1 MKTDMNVVRRMK
13 LLKKHPLI
21 QVLARNG
28 GNPRT
33 LVLIEP
39 LWGIPYNLI
48 APFATLYM
56 YTQGITDVQIGT
68 ILSAAMVVQ
77 VFFSFFGGILTDKLG
92 RKFTTMMGDFFGWA
106 MACLVWSISNNF
118 WLFLAAAILNCFEQ
132 INQTAWYC
140 LLIEDAEPEDL
151 VGLYTWVNI
160 GGMVA
165 IFFAPLSGLFI
176 NSYSVV
182 PVLRVLYFLF
192 ALTMM
197 AKTLIT
203 FRFCKETRQGKVRR
217 AETKNVSAV
226 RMLTEYRELIPR
238 VLKDRGI
245 MKAVAVSVILYITNM
260 ISTNFFSL
268 YVTQR
273 LGISDQYLAVFPILN
288 AAVMLVFMV
297 GIQPR
302 MNSVKFR
309 LPLWCGL
316 ILYACA
322 VTLLILIPAGSLGL
336 VILYVF
342 VWAAGGALVA
352 PRKDALIQL
361 NINPQ
366 ERARINALIMASTIA
381 FSSPFGY
388 LAGWLS
394 SLDRRLPF
402 VFMLALFLA
411 AMVIVGRIQEPKL
424 GQTDGGAADG
434 EEED

>member
-1 MKTDMNVVRRMK
+1 MNVVRRMK
-13 LLKKHPLI
+13 SLKNHPLI
-21 QVLARNG
+21 QVLARSG

-106 MACLVWSISNNF
+106 MACLVWSVSNNF

-192 ALTMM
+192 TLTMIT
-197 AKTLIT
+197 KTLIT

-226 RMLTEYRELIPR
+226 RMLAEYRELIPR

-273 LGISDQYLAVFPILN
+273 LGISDEYLAVFPILN

-302 MNSVKFR
+302 MSATRFR

-316 ILYACA
+316 ALYACA
-322 VTLLILIPAGSLGL
+322 VALLILIPAGSLAL
-336 VILYVF
+336 VIVYVF

-381 FSSPFGY
+381 LSSPFGY

-394 SLDRRLPF
+394 SVDRRLPF
-402 VFMLALFLA
+402 GFMFLLFLA

-424 GQTDGGAADG
+424 GQTGGQENAAG
-434 EEED
+434 

>member
-1 MKTDMNVVRRMK
+1 MMYRMK
-13 LLKKHPLI
+13 KLRKHPLMD
-21 QVLARNG
+21 VLVRNG

-56 YTQGITDVQIGT
+56 YTQGVTDVQIGL
-68 ILSAAMVVQ
+68 ILSVSMFVQ

-118 WLFLAAAILNCFEQ
+118 WLFLMAAILNCFEQ

-140 LLIEDAEPEDL
+140 LLIEDAEPKDL
-151 VGLYTWVNI
+151 VGLYTWVSI
-160 GGMVA
+160 GGLIA

-182 PVLRVLYFLF
+182 PVLRVLYLIFG
-192 ALTMM
+192 LTMM

-203 FRFCKETRQGKVRR
+203 FRFCRETRQGKVRK
-217 AETKNVSAV
+217 AETKNVSV
-226 RMLTEYRELIPR
+226 LHMLGEYRELIPR
-238 VLKDRGI
+238 VLKNKGV
-245 MKAVAVSVILYITNM
+245 MKAVSVSVILYISNLV
-260 ISTNFFSL
+260 STNFFSL

-273 LGISDQYLAVFPILN
+273 LGISDNYLALFPILN
-288 AAVMLVFMV
+288 AAVMLFFMV
-297 GIQPR
+297 VIQHR
-302 MNSVKFR
+302 LDGVKFR
-309 LPLWCGL
+309 IPMWSGL
-316 ILYACA
+316 ALYALGA
-322 VTLLILIPAGSLGL
+322 VLLLLAPAGNLVF

-342 VWAAGGALVA
+342 VAAVAGALVN

-394 SLDRRLPF
+394 SIDRRLPF
-402 VFMLALFLA
+402 VFMLVLFLT
-411 AMVIVGRIQEPKL
+411 AMVIVGRIQEPQL
-424 GQTDGGAADG
+424 GR
-434 EEED
+434 EE